1 MCSFLTHCNSHQL
14 IHYLDLHYI
23 FSREVTP
30 TVISCVSRAVAA
42 ASSQHR
48 TRVVID
54 NADMPSELYN
64 YTENPVFTR
73 VEPQNII
80 PA

>member
-1 MCSFLTHCNSHQL
+1 M
-14 IHYLDLHYI
+14 YLLRI
-23 FSREVTP
+23 AIINALKIPLRFVMSKTIV
-30 TVISCVSRAVAA
+30 CVSRPVSRA
-42 ASSQHR
+42 ASLLR
-48 TRVVID
+48 TLVVID